1 MAIADIKDEKSRL
14 VKRSGQVFTPL
25 HIVTCMLD
33 YCGYV
38 GDNVLRRHIIDNSC
52 GDGAFLCEA
61 VERYCRCYLAR
72 KNSVEGLRAELE
84 QYVHGIEIDEKAW
97 SNCLFNLDNVAAGF
111 GVKGVRWDVIN
122 ADTLTVTHFDGLMDY
137 VVGNP
142 PYVRVHNL
150 AENYTAVKAFYFAN
164 GGMTDLYLV
173 FFEIG
178 LRMLSPRGRL
188 CYITPSSWLSSL
200 AATNMRR
207 YLSGHANLIGIID
220 LEHYQP
226 FAATTYT
233 LIALMDRQG
242 SHSHVDYCVYDETA
256 HDKRHVDSIALKDMC
271 IGDAF
276 YIADSGSLASLNDIL
291 TSHSKPYVKVKNGF
305 APLSDKVFISDEL
318 PFSEFTIPVIK
329 ASTGKWSRCFFPYD
343 KAGKPLPKEQIFGVK
358 AVAQYLEAHKRA
370 LLKGKTEAESP
381 CWYLYGRT
389 QALKDVNVSKLAIS
403 TIIKDKQSIKLNI
416 AGAGTGVYSGLYVVS
431 DTPVDEI
438 RQLIISD
445 DFVNYVMT
453 LKEYKSG
460 GYYTFNSRA
469 LETYLNYRI
478 TEKHDRVEHRDKK
491 QRSFSESY
499 INFV

>member
-1 MAIADIKDEKSRL
+1 MNRL
-14 VKRSGQVFTPL
+14 VKRSGQVFTPVQ
-25 HIVTCMLD
+25 IVKNMLD
-33 YCGYV
+33 YCGYA

-61 VERYCRCYLAR
+61 ADRYCRAYKSER
-72 KNSVEGLRAELE
+72 NDDMMGLRTELG
-84 QYVHGIEIDEKAW
+84 QYIHGIEIDGKAFA
-97 SNCLFNLDNVAAGF
+97 NCLLNLDNVTASYGI
-111 GVKGVRWDVIN
+111 KGVRWDVIN
-122 ADTLTVTHFDGLMDY
+122 ADTLTVKHFDGLMDY

-150 AENYTAVKAFYFAN
+150 AESYSAVKAFHFAN

-178 LRMLSPRGRL
+178 MRMLSPRGRL

-207 YLSGHANLIGIID
+207 YISNHANLIGIID

-256 HDKRHVDSIALKDMC
+256 HNKRHVDSIALKDMC

-291 TSHSKPYVKVKNGF
+291 TSRSKPYVKVKNGF
-305 APLSDKVFISDEL
+305 ATLSDKVFISDEL

-329 ASTGKWSRCFFPYD
+329 ASTGKWSRCFFPYN

-370 LLKGKTEAESP
+370 LLKGKTEADNP

-389 QALKDVNVSKLAIS
+389 QALRDVNVSKLAIS
-403 TIIKDKQSIKLNI
+403 TIIKDMQSIKLN
-416 AGAGTGVYSGLYVVS
+416 AADAGTGVYGGLYIIS
-431 DTPVDEI
+431 DTPAEEI

-445 DFVNYVMT
+445 DFVNYVMA

-460 GYYTFNSRA
+460 GYYTFNSRMLA
-469 LETYLNYRI
+469 TYLNYKI
-478 TEKHDRVEHRDKK
+478 TEKHGKIEHGDKK
-491 QRSFSESY
+491 QRRLFESY
-499 INFV
+499 INLV